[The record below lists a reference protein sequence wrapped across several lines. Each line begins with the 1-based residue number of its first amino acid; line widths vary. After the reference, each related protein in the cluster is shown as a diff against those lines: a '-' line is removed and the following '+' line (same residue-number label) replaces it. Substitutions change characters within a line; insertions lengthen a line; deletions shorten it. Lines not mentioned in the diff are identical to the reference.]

1 MHESE
6 TLEYKK
12 SLAEPGEGLIS
23 VAAIPNKH
31 GSGDLW
37 FGIKNDGSPA
47 GMDVSETT
55 LRKVS
60 QAIAA
65 HLEPKIYPDVSR
77 VIRDGKS
84 CIRVTFSGGQAP
96 YFAHGRAYMRVA
108 DEDRQLSAGKLE
120 TIILRK
126 HRHHQNWDSEPIRET
141 AFQPHIAKLKAF
153 VRKAGLTWTNA
164 QSALENLGLC
174 VDGHYR
180 NAAQVFFARRSVVA
194 LRCAV
199 FASTTSA
206 TLLDQHDF
214 SGDIL
219 TLIEEAEKY
228 VLKNIRIGMR
238 LDGLVRVDVP
248 EINREALREA
258 IINAF
263 CHRDYRDADEIRI
276 AVFPDR
282 VEVRNPGV
290 LMAGLSLKT
299 LKTGKISRRRNP
311 LIADLLRRIHFVE
324 AWGRGIPLILAHAP
338 DVRFSQA
345 AGIFITEFPRPE
357 RPTAKPEITP
367 QVTPQVTGQVEAQVG
382 AQVAG
387 GLESGLES
395 GPESIQRKALAA
407 LSKCPLSKSEIAAE
421 IGHKSISGKLNQR
434 IREMIEAGLIERTLP
449 EKPQSRLQKYR
460 LTPKGRA
467 FLSPTESK

>member
-1 MHESE
+1 MPESE
-6 TLEYKK
+6 AIEFKK
-12 SLAEPGEGLIS
+12 SLAELSEGLIS
-23 VAAIPNKH
+23 IAAILNKH
-31 GSGDLW
+31 GGGELW
-37 FGIKNDGSPA
+37 FGLKNDGRPV

-65 HLEPKIYPDVSR
+65 HIEPKIYPEVST
-77 VIRDGKS
+77 VTLDGKS
-84 CIRVTFSGGQAP
+84 CIRVAFSGSQSP

-108 DEDRQLSAGKLE
+108 DEDRQLSAKKLE
-120 TIILRK
+120 SIILHQNRT
-126 HRHHQNWDSEPIRET
+126 HQNWDSEPIRDS
-141 AFQPHIAKLKAF
+141 AFQPNVAKLRPF

-164 QSALENLGLC
+164 QSALENLGLR

-180 NAAQVFFARRSVVA
+180 NAAQVFFARKPAVA

-199 FASTTSA
+199 FAGTTSA
-206 TLLDQHDF
+206 TILDQHDF

-219 TLIEEAEKY
+219 ILIEEAEKY

-263 CHRDYRDADEIRI
+263 CHRDYRDPDEVRV
-276 AVFPDR
+276 AVFQDR
-282 VEVRNPGV
+282 VEIRNPGV

-299 LKTGKISRRRNP
+299 LKTGKLSKRRNP

-324 AWGRGIPLILAHAP
+324 AWGRGIPLILANAP
-338 DVRFSQA
+338 DVRFSQV
-345 AGIFITEFPRPE
+345 AGIFITEFPRPKSGLE
-357 RPTAKPEITP
+357 A
-367 QVTPQVTGQVEAQVG
+367 QVTGQVTAPVTAPVEAPVE
-382 AQVAG
+382 APVTAPVE
-387 GLESGLES
+387 LMETE
-395 GPESIQRKALAA
+395 
-407 LSKCPLSKSEIAAE
+407 
-421 IGHKSISGKLNQR
+421 QR
-434 IREMIEAGLIERTLP
+434 ILSALKNQTLGSKELLTLLGYGQKTGNYKAAMNKLSALNLIERTLP
-449 EKPQSRLQKYR
+449 DKPNSRLQKYR

-467 FLSPTESK
+467 YLSAAPSK